1 MCITMSNGGGV
12 PIFWK
17 NSGTPL
23 KNIFYLFPRRW
34 KVLSNGLK
42 INISKKVFNK
52 AYLPYL
58 EDYNHRFNVF
68 YGGAG
73 SGKSHFVIQKMIF
86 KYLKYP
92 NRKCLV
98 IRKVGNTLRDSIF
111 ALFKSVLADWQL
123 YDHCEVRETLLTID
137 LPNGSQFIFK
147 GLDDSE
153 KIKSVANIDDI
164 VIEEGTELTLDD
176 FSQLNLR
183 LRSKNPYNQ
192 VHIMFNPV
200 SKSNWVYSQWF
211 DKSGYDKKSTTVLH
225 TTYKDNKFLPSDYIE
240 ALLAMEK
247 DNYTY
252 YKIYALGEF
261 ATLDKLVYT
270 NWTSKEFDYRELMQ
284 NIYGMR
290 ALFGLDFGY
299 INDPSAFIAVL
310 VDMFYKKIY
319 IFDEFYKKGLLNDA
333 IADEIKS
340 KGYQKEIIVA
350 DCAEQKS
357 IEEIRRAGIYRIIPA
372 RKGKDSIMN
381 GIQFL
386 QQFKIIVHPS
396 CVNAIEEF
404 KNYTWQK
411 DKSTGEYINK
421 PIDKYNH
428 LLDALR
434 YSMDGIRKSNLA
446 PVFVNGI
453 Y

>member
-1 MCITMSNGGGV
+1 MV
-12 PIFWK
+12 
-17 NSGTPL
+17 
-23 KNIFYLFPRRW
+23 
-34 KVLSNGLK
+34 
-42 INISKKVFNK
+42 
-52 AYLPYL
+52 
-58 EDYNHRFNVF
+58 
-68 YGGAG
+68 
-73 SGKSHFVIQKMIF
+73 F

-123 YDHCEVRETLLTID
+123 FDRCDIRETLLTIEF
-137 LPNGSQFIFK
+137 PNGSQFIFK

-153 KIKSVANIDDI
+153 KIKSIANIDDI
-164 VIEEGTELTLDD
+164 VIEEGTEISLDEY
-176 FSQLNLR
+176 SQLNLR

-192 VHIMFNPV
+192 IHIMFNPV

-211 DKSGYDKKSTTVLH
+211 DESGYDKKSTTVLH
-225 TTYKDNKFLPSDYIE
+225 TTFKDNKFLPSDYIE

-247 DNYTY
+247 DNYIY

-270 NWTSKEFDYRELMQ
+270 NWHTLSFDFRKVLA
-284 NIYGMR
+284 NDNVT
-290 ALFGLDFGY
+290 AVFGLDFGY
-299 INDPSAFIAVL
+299 INDPSAFICVL
-310 VDMFYKKIY
+310 VNKTSKMIY
-319 IFDEFYKKGLLNDA
+319 IFDEFYEKGLLNDA
-333 IADEIKS
+333 IAGKIRK
-340 KGYQKEIIVA
+340 KGYRKEIIIA

-386 QQFKIIVHPS
+386 QQFKIIVHSS
-396 CVNAIEEF
+396 CVNTIEEF

-434 YSMDGIRKSNLA
+434 YSMDGIRKSNSA
-446 PVFVNGI
+446 PVIIKGL
-453 Y
+453 